1 MSQSFLIGNIK
12 GPKGDTGAAGP
23 TGPQGPQGE
32 QGIQGEKGKAFA
44 IAKVYSSVAAMDLD
58 YNNTAIKVGD
68 FVMISTADP
77 DDLENARLY
86 VKGVASYEFIT
97 DFSGP
102 TGPQGPQGAKGDTGA
117 TGPKG
122 EQGPPGEIT
131 NLSAQPITFT
141 DASTVAEIASG
152 DSLGQI
158 FGQILKNYQERVLPI
173 ARGGTGKTTRA
184 AAMNNLQAIPSS
196 ALSFLTG
203 NGGGDTP
210 VNWTRAGTGQTYIST
225 EGLLENQP
233 RKYGWLYNYTS
244 GGSIVAQQFIG
255 LDGNSPVWYRSGNAS
270 GWYAGSKDWVRILDE
285 KTTGVFYEQHFN
297 SIAIPA
303 ATSRELASLT
313 LPAGTYVIEGSSS
326 WATDNR
332 NVYIMAFIRDVTAN
346 REIALNRGVMIAG
359 GGLMPTAVVKL
370 DTNSTIKMYA
380 YWSGGSG
387 TATHS
392 SDYLRAVRIK

>member
-1 MSQSFLIGNIK
+1 MAKRFIGN
-12 GPKGDTGAAGP
+12 
-23 TGPQGPQGE
+23 
-32 QGIQGEKGKAFA
+32 
-44 IAKVYSSVAAMDLD
+44 
-58 YNNTAIKVGD
+58 
-68 FVMISTADP
+68 
-77 DDLENARLY
+77 
-86 VKGVASYEFIT
+86 VKGVGVS
-97 DFSGP
+97 DFSWEYYLSSSSAVLDGGSWSATPP
-102 TGPQGPQGAKGDTGA
+102 TLGNNKYLWMRSKVTLTDGTIQYTAPVCEGVW
-117 TGPKG
+117 
-122 EQGPPGEIT
+122 GEIYGIYAIGDKVDGA
-131 NLSAQPITFT
+131 LSDVTDLKSRMTAEENKVQP
-141 DASTVAEIASG
+141 
-152 DSLGQI
+152 LN
-158 FGQILKNYQERVLPI
+158 K
-173 ARGGTGKTTRA
+173 GGTGKTTRA
-184 AAMNNLQAIPSS
+184 AAMNYMQYIPTSD
-196 ALSFLTG
+196 LSFLTG
-203 NGGGDTP
+203 NGAGDTTANW
-210 VNWTRAGTGQTYIST
+210 VNAGTGLAYIST

-233 RKYGWLYNYTS
+233 MKSGWLYNFTP
-244 GGSIVAQQFIG
+244 GSVIVAQQFIG

-297 SIAIPA
+297 SIAIPV

-313 LPAGTYVIEGSSS
+313 LPAGTYVIEGGSS

-332 NVYIMAFIRDVTAN
+332 NMYIMAFIRDVTAN